1 MDVGREYLLRSPV
14 SANQH
19 QRLGVGAELG
29 WDYLRLSANGY
40 YRLSDWMSSSRYRDY
55 DERVANGFDLRA
67 TGYLPAYPQLGAN
80 LVYEQYYGQHV
91 GLFGDDEDDR
101 QKDPYAVTV
110 GLSYTPIPLVTPV

>member
-1 MDVGREYLLRSPV
+1 MNTFYDRQV

-67 TGYLPAYPQLGAN
+67 TGYLPRIRSLGRTSSTN
-80 LVYEQYYGQHV
+80 NTMVSTSG
-91 GLFGDDEDDR
+91 FS
-101 QKDPYAVTV
+101 VTMRTIV
-110 GLSYTPIPLVTPV
+110 RKILTP